1 MWLKPNPPRGISPR
15 ASHSLGLAAPDGRAR
30 HHGRHADHQALVYT
44 KTPDELVQSVRHHLD
59 LVIAVRAKDNELARQ
74 AMQRYLPTGS

>member
-1 MWLKPNPPRGISPR
+1 M
-15 ASHSLGLAAPDGRAR
+15 
-30 HHGRHADHQALVYT
+30 
-44 KTPDELVQSVRHHLD
+44 RHHLD